1 MAVAP
6 VDIPIQVK
14 GLTDLQKLEKRIL
27 ALEKTVTS
35 LQGDIPKASNSIKK
49 FGRASV
55 GASKGVGLLGNSIK
69 SLTTTVAPLLTAVAG
84 LTAGFKTIA
93 DQNFFE
99 AKVRSLGVDSQV
111 LVKNLKEV
119 SKELKGQASV
129 AELTGAA
136 YDVASAGF
144 TNAADAS
151 EVLKAA
157 SLGAVGGFSDIDT
170 VANATTSVLN
180 AYGLSA
186 DKAGKLV
193 DGFIQTQNDGKIVV
207 AEYAANI
214 GKLAPIAASL
224 GVPLEEI
231 NGAIAAVTA
240 NGVNA
245 EIGITAIRS
254 ALAKLGANSKDATD
268 ILAKYGV
275 EINATTISQEGLLKT
290 LQKLS
295 KVTDKQDLLKIV
307 GTEAGQAVAP
317 LLNDLPKLTRLIEN
331 QGKAAG
337 VAQQAND
344 QAANTIAGAWKSV
357 QTAFQNVFS
366 GQSEAAKAV
375 IPILNAVAA
384 AINAINTPAGIAAL
398 KIGGITA
405 AVVLLTQA
413 IAALKAT
420 ALAGFF
426 QRLIPILVAGKAKL
440 VATSIATAG
449 LTKVLVGLKAAL
461 ALLGGP
467 IGLLTLGVVALGAA
481 FLKTQQEKKRFDDL
495 IANGSVNELSQE
507 TDRLTQKL
515 QVAENRLKTL
525 RQNGVAPASRA
536 FKRQQGIVAA
546 LQKQLNE
553 IEGTYKVKIE
563 IEQLFNGQT
572 DLSQIKSSGFGRNAN
587 GLTYTVG
594 GITYNARTGLPVVPP
609 KPIEI
614 PEPVIKGGGSAASGG
629 SSGKSEAEKA
639 ADLLKEQTKAGDEL
653 LKQQSREIQ
662 LLQTQNDADKRKLQN
677 AFDYLDVNRRD
688 QQNSSTNSKG
698 RADQPGSCYP

>member
-357 QTAFQNVFS
+357 RTAFQNVFS

-413 IAALKAT
+413 IAA
-420 ALAGFF
+420 
-426 QRLIPILVAGKAKL
+426 
-440 VATSIATAG
+440 
-449 LTKVLVGLKAAL
+449 
-461 ALLGGP
+461 
-467 IGLLTLGVVALGAA
+467 
-481 FLKTQQEKKRFDDL
+481 
-495 IANGSVNELSQE
+495 
-507 TDRLTQKL
+507 
-515 QVAENRLKTL
+515 
-525 RQNGVAPASRA
+525 
-536 FKRQQGIVAA
+536 
-546 LQKQLNE
+546 
-553 IEGTYKVKIE
+553 
-563 IEQLFNGQT
+563 
-572 DLSQIKSSGFGRNAN
+572 
-587 GLTYTVG
+587 
-594 GITYNARTGLPVVPP
+594 
-609 KPIEI
+609 
-614 PEPVIKGGGSAASGG
+614 
-629 SSGKSEAEKA
+629 
-639 ADLLKEQTKAGDEL
+639 
-653 LKQQSREIQ
+653 
-662 LLQTQNDADKRKLQN
+662 
-677 AFDYLDVNRRD
+677 
-688 QQNSSTNSKG
+688 
-698 RADQPGSCYP
+698 